1 MKQMMYTNK
10 QDKTKQK
17 QTDQEKDNFVHQIDH
32 NNHKIHRTFDHYEYI
47 AHHDMRIHNFGN
59 QVLKLQFIMH

>member
-32 NNHKIHRTFDHYEYI
+32 NNHKIHRTFDHDGYI
-47 AHHDMRIHNFGN
+47 AHYDM
-59 QVLKLQFIMH
+59 